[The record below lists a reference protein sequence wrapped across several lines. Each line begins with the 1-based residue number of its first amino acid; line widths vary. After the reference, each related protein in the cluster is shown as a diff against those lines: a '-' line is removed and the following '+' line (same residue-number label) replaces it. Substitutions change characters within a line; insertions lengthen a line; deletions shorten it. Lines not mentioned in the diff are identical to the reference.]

1 MDSDINYIIQ
11 KSVNGDK
18 EFQEILLKK
27 LHPLIYK
34 NIYRYYSVGDDIIED
49 LVQEGYI
56 IILQSLKNFDE
67 NRNVHFL
74 GYVKIKLDFYYK
86 NYYRNTKNQRNTVSL
101 NQKLG
106 DTDSSIE
113 LENIIIDEKFNLED
127 NFFKKEEISE
137 LLTNIK
143 KLSRK
148 EQDILNLYYKNELT
162 MKEISNRLNIAY
174 RTAIGRKYTAIIKL
188 KNLMRVNI
196 EGGENDG

>member
-56 IILQSLKNFDE
+56 IILQSLKSFDE

-86 NYYRNTKNQRNTVSL
+86 NYYRNTKNQRYTVSL

-127 NFFKKEEISE
+127 NFLKKEEISE

-162 MKEISNRLNIAY
+162 MKEISNQLNIAY
-174 RTAIGRKYTAIIKL
+174 RTAIGRKYTAIVKL

-196 EGGENDG
+196 AGGENDG

>member
-196 EGGENDG
+196 AGGENDG